1 MIKEVH
7 AIIDTAPEFKD
18 ISHAEI
24 CGIGGT
30 CKGARALYNE
40 MYAQNDANETIP
52 ADKIPE
58 MISHFTRGHK
68 LTDKDITTLLK
79 TVPDRLHTIIPG
91 MVIANEIA
99 KLIHATAITYKDA
112 GMREGFLYTSCNRR
126 LFFLCKK
133 ITIFYKYYS
142 PIKIKIM
149 LNLYKNYCLK
159 TLIEKI

>member
-1 MIKEVH
+1 MIQH
-7 AIIDTAPEFKD
+7 LNLKD

-40 MYAQNDANETIP
+40 MYAQDDANETIP

-79 TVPDRLHTIIPG
+79 TYLTVCILSFLAWSEATKSS
-91 MVIANEIA
+91 

-112 GMREGFLYTSCNRR
+112 GIL
-126 LFFLCKK
+126 KD
-133 ITIFYKYYS
+133 FY
-142 PIKIKIM
+142 ILM
-149 LNLYKNYCLK
+149 
-159 TLIEKI
+159 

>member
-1 MIKEVH
+1 MPIGSLALHTKYATDFLPSEEEIAQMIKEVH

-112 GMREGFLYTSCNRR
+112 GMREGFLYTHVIEGY
-126 LFFLCKK
+126 FFMQK
-133 ITIFYKYYS
+133 
-142 PIKIKIM
+142 
-149 LNLYKNYCLK
+149 
-159 TLIEKI
+159 

>member
-1 MIKEVH
+1 MLLLIQH
-7 AIIDTAPEFKD
+7 LNFKD

-40 MYAQNDANETIP
+40 MYAQDDINETIP

-112 GMREGFLYTSCNRR
+112 GMREGFLYTHV
-126 LFFLCKK
+126 
-133 ITIFYKYYS
+133 
-142 PIKIKIM
+142 IKG
-149 LNLYKNYCLK
+149 
-159 TLIEKI
+159 